1 MAESPAVA
9 PAAASIPGSAE
20 IKRAEKLVR
29 ERFLHEGED
38 AAVALAQGSPR
49 RRALDMA
56 LSELKEGAK
65 HPSTAWRREFSLLLG
80 LERVLSE
87 DEPKLVDGTVLSAH
101 QVDALS
107 GTLTALLAEAQR
119 SAVNGNGRAA
129 AAASPELLASAA
141 ILGPDEVKRDGD
153 GSGGGKAA
161 GASAKATDEP
171 EEPDDGDVEEDLDE
185 DDDPLW
191 QGAGDEDLGP
201 VQRAA
206 PEAPEEDEDDFDDE
220 LDLAE
225 PEPEPEEDV
234 EEESEEEPQDWVDED
249 EEDVSDQPEDP
260 NAAKRFWFEHATGA
274 GKTVA
279 ALGFVEASQTGGV
292 LILTH
297 RRNLVDQ
304 FHGELRQR
312 GYQKRISRPLYTGE
326 DSPNGPVT
334 VETYQWFVRNAG
346 RISSAYTI
354 VICDEAHTALG
365 EKTSGA
371 IRAWTGPIFI
381 GMTATGALI
390 ARHVTDL
397 FPTQTSRFDL
407 AQAARRGVIA
417 PLRCVR
423 ISPGVG
429 VRTIANVP
437 LRRGEVDTEFD
448 QEELAELLDQ
458 QPFNMAA
465 ANLYKT
471 RFNGVP
477 GVVYAAGVKHAYNL
491 AEAFRAE
498 GIKAMGVSGV
508 TPKRELAEVLARY
521 ERGDIDVL
529 INAQLLAEGWN
540 SPRATVCVH
549 LAPTASKRIYQQRV
563 GRVTRRHPGKE
574 AGLVVDFVHP
584 ATKND
589 DPVVTLH
596 SLLDR
601 DVYRGGA
608 IVVGPVRRGRGRR
621 MRVERRVLPVCA
633 EEERRFEVF
642 ERELWRIAVEHLD
655 YGEQHVWAAL
665 AGARVTPNG
674 WRRARA
680 MLHFDRTGE
689 LKARFLITAVQRNKS
704 PQLRLKAL
712 SEIAALRDP
721 DAFDTA
727 IDIAGA
733 WPRDE
738 RREAAKIML
747 RALVERRIGRR
758 DQANAW
764 IWRLAEYT
772 RDVHEEYAVQRWPET
787 KRLLGLLVNSAGGA
801 HARNARRLVHAA
813 RKQDRRLAAALL
825 AAALAHTPEAE
836 EVLRGA
842 RTRMARKPPA
852 LARELLRNFP
862 KRRARGQRRRRKGQ
876 GQRANG
882 AAAAQT
888 TQAGQTTQAAQATQA
903 AQVAQAGQEGQ
914 EAQAEQAIQDSQVSS
929 STREEQ
935 PAASTRD
942 GQPTQTTQP
951 EKPARTRKPGRSTRP
966 RGRSTRNSNSN
977 NGKDKTEGVPSD
989 AVLAEALSNEKAPQ
1003 QGMEGELSAG
1013 SGKKLQENVEEA
1025 LERADQPTGSK

>member
-1 MAESPAVA
+1 MAESISVA
-9 PAAASIPGSAE
+9 LAAAPVPSSAE
-20 IKRAEKLVR
+20 ISRAEKLVR
-29 ERFLHEGED
+29 ERFVHAGED
-38 AAVALAQGSPR
+38 PTVALAPGSAR
-49 RRALDMA
+49 RRALDQA
-56 LSELKEGAK
+56 LAELQADPKAK

-80 LERVLSE
+80 LERLLSE
-87 DEPKLVDGTVLSAH
+87 EEPKLADGTVLSAH

-107 GTLTALLAEAQR
+107 GTLTALLAAAQ
-119 SAVNGNGRAA
+119 SATPNGNGRAA
-129 AAASPELLASAA
+129 ASASPELLASAD
-141 ILGPDEVKRDGD
+141 ILGPDDIAPAND
-153 GSGGGKAA
+153 SDAA
-161 GASAKATDEP
+161 RRAVAAAEAVPGPADPDAADEDEDEEEP
-171 EEPDDGDVEEDLDE
+171 EDE
-185 DDDPLW
+185 DDID
-191 QGAGDEDLGP
+191 DDDDLGP

-206 PEAPEEDEDDFDDE
+206 PEEAEDEDDLEDE
-220 LDLAE
+220 VELIPLE
-225 PEPEPEEDV
+225 EEPEEEPELRSD
-234 EEESEEEPQDWVDED
+234 SEEEPRDWVENEDD
-249 EEDVSDQPEDP
+249 EESFAEQPEDP

-304 FHGELRQR
+304 FNGELRDR
-312 GYQKRISRPLYTGE
+312 GYAKRISRALLKGE
-326 DSPNGPVT
+326 DSVKGPVT

-346 RISSAYTI
+346 KVSSAYTI

-371 IRAWTGPIFI
+371 IREWTGPIFI

-429 VRTIANVP
+429 VRTIAKVP

-448 QEELAELLDQ
+448 QDELAKLLDQ
-458 QPFNMAA
+458 QPFNLAV
-465 ANLYKT
+465 ANLYRT

-477 GVVYAAGVKHAYNL
+477 GVVYAAGVRHAYNL

-498 GIKAMGVSGV
+498 GIKAQGVSGE
-508 TPKRELAEVLARY
+508 TPKRELAEILARY

-549 LAPTASKRIYQQRV
+549 LAPTASKRVYQQRV

-584 ATKND
+584 ATKHD

-633 EEERRFEVF
+633 EEERRFGVF

-665 AGARVTPNG
+665 AGARVAPSG

-689 LKARFLITAVQRNKS
+689 LKSRFLITAVQRNKN
-704 PQLRLKAL
+704 PQLRLRAL
-712 SEIAALRDP
+712 SDIPSLRDP
-721 DAFDTA
+721 DAFDAA
-727 IDIAGA
+727 IDIIGG

-738 RREAAKIML
+738 RREATKIML

-801 HARNARRLVHAA
+801 HARNARRLIHAA

-836 EVLRGA
+836 EALRGA

-862 KRRARGQRRRRKGQ
+862 KRRARNARRRRKG
-876 GQRANG
+876 GSNG
-882 AAAAQT
+882 AGPGGAVGARKDGEAAPGEAVVSKALSSEPLRAVDG
-888 TQAGQTTQAAQATQA
+888 AGGLAPGADDKLQRN
-903 AQVAQAGQEGQ
+903 VQ
-914 EAQAEQAIQDSQVSS
+914 EALDHAAE
-929 STREEQ
+929 
-935 PAASTRD
+935 
-942 GQPTQTTQP
+942 
-951 EKPARTRKPGRSTRP
+951 
-966 RGRSTRNSNSN
+966 
-977 NGKDKTEGVPSD
+977 
-989 AVLAEALSNEKAPQ
+989 
-1003 QGMEGELSAG
+1003 
-1013 SGKKLQENVEEA
+1013 
-1025 LERADQPTGSK
+1025 

>member
-1 MAESPAVA
+1 MAESTSVA
-9 PAAASIPGSAE
+9 LAATTIPSSASIA
-20 IKRAEKLVR
+20 RAEKFVR
-29 ERFLHEGED
+29 EAFLHDGED
-38 AAVALAQGSPR
+38 PAVVLAPGTPRRGALDSALA
-49 RRALDMA
+49 
-56 LSELKEGAK
+56 ELAEDPKAK
-65 HPSTAWRREFSLLLG
+65 QPSTAWRREFSLLLG
-80 LERVLSE
+80 LERLLSDE
-87 DEPKLVDGTVLSAH
+87 EPKLADGTVLSAH

-107 GTLTALLAEAQR
+107 GTLAALLAEAQR
-119 SAVNGNGRAA
+119 TAPNGKVAA
-129 AAASPELLASAA
+129 SASPELLASAD
-141 ILGPDEVKRDGD
+141 ILGPDEPP
-153 GSGGGKAA
+153 AA
-161 GASAKATDEP
+161 EPPAAAAAAAAEDEDEP
-171 EEPDDGDVEEDLDE
+171 EDEEDDLE
-185 DDDPLW
+185 DDEE
-191 QGAGDEDLGP
+191 DEEDDELGP
-201 VQRAA
+201 VTRAA
-206 PEAPEEDEDDFDDE
+206 PDEDEDDEEDDEDDE
-220 LDLAE
+220 LEADDDAE
-225 PEPEPEEDV
+225 AAAEEAAA
-234 EEESEEEPQDWVDED
+234 ESDEEPRDWVDED
-249 EEDVSDQPEDP
+249 DEEETLGEQPEDP

-279 ALGFVEASQTGGV
+279 ALGFVEATQTGGV

-304 FHGELRQR
+304 FLGELRDR
-312 GYQKRISRPLYTGE
+312 GYSKRISKPLLQGE
-326 DSPNGPVT
+326 DPGKGPVT

-346 RISSAYTI
+346 KISSAYTI

-365 EKTSGA
+365 EKTSAA
-371 IRAWTGPIFI
+371 IREWTGPIFI

-407 AQAARRGVIA
+407 ALAARRGVIA

-429 VRTIANVP
+429 VRTIAKVP
-437 LRRGEVDTEFD
+437 LRRGEIDTEFD
-448 QEELAELLDQ
+448 QDELAKLLDQ
-458 QPFNMAA
+458 QPFNMAV

-477 GVVYAAGVKHAYNL
+477 GVVYAAGVRHAYNL

-498 GIKAMGVSGV
+498 NMKAQAVSGE
-508 TPKRELAEVLARY
+508 TPKKELVDILARY

-584 ATKND
+584 ATKHD

-633 EEERRFEVF
+633 EEERRFAVF

-655 YGEQHVWAAL
+655 YGEQHLWAAL
-665 AGARVTPNG
+665 AGARVAPNG

-680 MLHFDRTGE
+680 MLHFDRSGE
-689 LKARFLITAVQRNKS
+689 LKGRFLITAVKRNKN
-704 PQLRLKAL
+704 PQLRLRAL
-712 SEIAALRDP
+712 ADIAALRDP
-721 DAFDTA
+721 DAFDEA
-727 IDIAGA
+727 IDIIGT
-733 WPRDE
+733 WPREE
-738 RREAAKIML
+738 RKEATKIML

-801 HARNARRLVHAA
+801 HARNARRLIHAA

-836 EVLRGA
+836 EALRGA

-862 KRRARGQRRRRKGQ
+862 KRRARGARRRRKGAKAVEGAPQ
-876 GQRANG
+876 AGGRAAEAPANGSAPAETTAQENG
-882 AAAAQT
+882 AAPRGEKQDRAA
-888 TQAGQTTQAAQATQA
+888 AGGDGNGKRSGDGNGAGKRPRRKRSGGRGDEDDAAER
-903 AQVAQAGQEGQ
+903 QVA
-914 EAQAEQAIQDSQVSS
+914 
-929 STREEQ
+929 
-935 PAASTRD
+935 
-942 GQPTQTTQP
+942 
-951 EKPARTRKPGRSTRP
+951 
-966 RGRSTRNSNSN
+966 
-977 NGKDKTEGVPSD
+977 
-989 AVLAEALSNEKAPQ
+989 
-1003 QGMEGELSAG
+1003 
-1013 SGKKLQENVEEA
+1013 
-1025 LERADQPTGSK
+1025 

>member
-1 MAESPAVA
+1 MAEPTSAAPAVA
-9 PAAASIPGSAE
+9 PIPSSVDIA
-20 IKRAEKLVR
+20 RAEKFVR
-29 ERFLHEGED
+29 ERFVHPGED
-38 AAVALAQGSPR
+38 PAVALAAGTPR
-49 RRALDMA
+49 RRALDQA
-56 LSELKEGAK
+56 LAELDAVPKPK
-65 HPSTAWRREFSLLLG
+65 HPSTDWRRQFSLLLG
-80 LERVLSE
+80 LERLLSE
-87 DEPKLVDGTVLSAH
+87 DDPKLADGTLLSAH

-107 GTLTALLAEAQR
+107 GTLAALLAEAER
-119 SAVNGNGRAA
+119 SSSGGNGRAA
-129 AAASPELLASAA
+129 ASASPELLASAD
-141 ILGPDEVKRDGD
+141 ILGPEEQAANGSESNGAASVQDAEAVEEDDE
-153 GSGGGKAA
+153 
-161 GASAKATDEP
+161 E
-171 EEPDDGDVEEDLDE
+171 EEPDDDEEDYLDE
-185 DDDPLW
+185 DD
-191 QGAGDEDLGP
+191 ELGP

-206 PEAPEEDEDDFDDE
+206 PEEDDEEEDEEEEDE
-220 LDLAE
+220 LEPITEEE
-225 PEPEPEEDV
+225 PEPEGDPDEEPRDWSDEG
-234 EEESEEEPQDWVDED
+234 EEESLGE
-249 EEDVSDQPEDP
+249 QPEDP

-304 FHGELRQR
+304 FHGELRDR
-312 GYQKRISRPLYTGE
+312 GYSKRISRPLLKGE
-326 DSPNGPVT
+326 DSVKGPVT

-346 RISSAYTI
+346 KISSAYTI

-371 IRAWTGPIFI
+371 IRNWTGPIFI

-429 VRTIANVP
+429 VRTIAKVP

-448 QEELAELLDQ
+448 QEELAKLLDQ
-458 QPFNMAA
+458 QPFNVAV

-477 GVVYAAGVKHAYNL
+477 GVVYAAGVRHAYNL

-498 GIKAMGVSGV
+498 GIKAQAVSGE
-508 TPKRELAEVLARY
+508 TPKRELAEILARY

-584 ATKND
+584 ATKHD

-633 EEERRFEVF
+633 EEERRFAVF

-665 AGARVTPNG
+665 AGARVAPTG

-689 LKARFLITAVQRNKS
+689 LKSRFLITAVQRNKN
-704 PQLRLKAL
+704 PQLRLRAL
-712 SEIAALRDP
+712 TDIAALRDP

-727 IDIAGA
+727 IDIIGG
-733 WPRDE
+733 WPREE
-738 RREAAKIML
+738 RKEATKIML

-801 HARNARRLVHAA
+801 HARNARRLIHAA

-836 EVLRGA
+836 EALRGA
-842 RTRMARKPPA
+842 RTRMGRKPPA

-862 KRRARGQRRRRKGQ
+862 KRRARNARRRRKGAK
-876 GQRANG
+876 GAANG
-882 AAAAQT
+882 SPAEGRIT
-888 TQAGQTTQAAQATQA
+888 EL
-903 AQVAQAGQEGQ
+903 VA
-914 EAQAEQAIQDSQVSS
+914 
-929 STREEQ
+929 
-935 PAASTRD
+935 PRD
-942 GQPTQTTQP
+942 GLEAPP
-951 EKPARTRKPGRSTRP
+951 IRRP
-966 RGRSTRNSNSN
+966 SED
-977 NGKDKTEGVPSD
+977 NGER
-989 AVLAEALSNEKAPQ
+989 
-1003 QGMEGELSAG
+1003 
-1013 SGKKLQENVEEA
+1013 A
-1025 LERADQPTGSK
+1025 LERSVEDALDHAGD

>member
-1 MAESPAVA
+1 MAESTSVA
-9 PAAASIPGSAE
+9 LAAATFPTSAE
-20 IKRAEKLVR
+20 ISRAEKLVR
-29 ERFLHEGED
+29 ERFVHEGED
-38 AAVALAQGSPR
+38 PQVALAPGSPR
-49 RRALDMA
+49 RRALDRA
-56 LSELKEGAK
+56 LAELAEDPKAK
-65 HPSTAWRREFSLLLG
+65 APSTAWRREFSLLLG
-80 LERVLSE
+80 LERLLSE
-87 DEPKLVDGTVLSAH
+87 EEPVLTDGTVLSAH

-119 SAVNGNGRAA
+119 VPDGNGRSAS
-129 AAASPELLASAA
+129 ASPELLASAD
-141 ILGPDEVKRDGD
+141 ILGPDDGA
-153 GSGGGKAA
+153 GPQNGAPA
-161 GASAKATDEP
+161 GAESEPEAVQEDEEEP
-171 EEPDDGDVEEDLDE
+171 EEEDELDDFDDE
-185 DDDPLW
+185 DD
-191 QGAGDEDLGP
+191 ELGP

-206 PEAPEEDEDDFDDE
+206 PDE
-220 LDLAE
+220 
-225 PEPEPEEDV
+225 
-234 EEESEEEPQDWVDED
+234 DED
-249 EEDVSDQPEDP
+249 EEDEEEEPDEEDEDEELDEEIEQEVDGEEPRDWVEEGEEETLSDQPEDP

-304 FHGELRQR
+304 FNGELRDR
-312 GYQKRISRPLYTGE
+312 GYAKRISRPLLKGE
-326 DSPNGPVT
+326 DSAKGPVT

-346 RISSAYTI
+346 KISGAYTI

-365 EKTSGA
+365 EKTSAA
-371 IRAWTGPIFI
+371 IRNWTGPIFI

-429 VRTIANVP
+429 VRTIAKVP

-448 QEELAELLDQ
+448 QDELAKLLDQ
-458 QPFNMAA
+458 QPFNLAV

-477 GVVYAAGVKHAYNL
+477 GVVYAAGVRHAYNL

-498 GIKAMGVSGV
+498 GIKAQAVSGE
-508 TPKRELAEVLARY
+508 TPKRELVEILARY

-633 EEERRFEVF
+633 EEERRFAVF
-642 ERELWRIAVEHLD
+642 ERELWRIAVENLD

-665 AGARVTPNG
+665 AGARVAPNG

-680 MLHFDRTGE
+680 MLHFDRSGE
-689 LKARFLITAVQRNKS
+689 LKGRFLITAVQRNKN
-704 PQLRLKAL
+704 PQLRLRAL
-712 SEIAALRDP
+712 SDIAALRDP

-727 IDIAGA
+727 IDIIGG
-733 WPRDE
+733 WPREE
-738 RREAAKIML
+738 RKEATKIML

-801 HARNARRLVHAA
+801 HARNARRLIHAA

-836 EVLRGA
+836 EALRGA

-862 KRRARGQRRRRKGQ
+862 KRRARNARRRRKG
-876 GQRANG
+876 GKGSANG
-882 AAAAQT
+882 APVDLDGAVEAGAELAAEL
-888 TQAGQTTQAAQATQA
+888 AA
-903 AQVAQAGQEGQ
+903 
-914 EAQAEQAIQDSQVSS
+914 
-929 STREEQ
+929 
-935 PAASTRD
+935 
-942 GQPTQTTQP
+942 
-951 EKPARTRKPGRSTRP
+951 
-966 RGRSTRNSNSN
+966 
-977 NGKDKTEGVPSD
+977 NG
-989 AVLAEALSNEKAPQ
+989 
-1003 QGMEGELSAG
+1003 SAG
-1013 SGKKLQENVEEA
+1013 NGDANVPERPGA
-1025 LERADQPTGSK
+1025 DVAGGDAPPLEPPA

>member
-1 MAESPAVA
+1 MAESTQVA
-9 PAAASIPGSAE
+9 LAAAPIPSSAD
-20 IKRAEKLVR
+20 IARAEKFVR
-29 ERFLHEGED
+29 ERFLHDGED
-38 AAVALAQGSPR
+38 AAAALAPGCAR
-49 RRALDMA
+49 RRALDAA
-56 LSELKEGAK
+56 LAELGEQAK
-65 HPSTAWRREFSLLLG
+65 YPSTAWRREFSLLLG
-80 LERVLSE
+80 LERVLSDE
-87 DEPKLVDGTVLSAH
+87 EPKLHDGTVLSAH

-107 GTLTALLAEAQR
+107 GTLTALLAEAER
-119 SAVNGNGRAA
+119 SAGNGNGRGAA
-129 AAASPELLASAA
+129 AAMASPELLASAA
-141 ILGPDEVKRDGD
+141 ILGPDGDTATASNGDRAGRAGGGGGGRESEADATAESAAEEEAAEEDGD
-153 GSGGGKAA
+153 EEDEDGEDEFDGEDGPGRAA
-161 GASAKATDEP
+161 DDED
-171 EEPDDGDVEEDLDE
+171 EDDEDLDE
-185 DDDPLW
+185 L
-191 QGAGDEDLGP
+191 
-201 VQRAA
+201 
-206 PEAPEEDEDDFDDE
+206 DDE
-220 LDLAE
+220 LRALAGEDEADE
-225 PEPEPEEDV
+225 PDAA
-234 EEESEEEPQDWVDED
+234 EESEEDEEPRDWVEED
-249 EEDVSDQPEDP
+249 EEEALGDQPEDP

-279 ALGFVEASQTGGV
+279 ALGFVEASQTGGI

-304 FHGELRQR
+304 FLGELRQR
-312 GYQKRISRPLYTGE
+312 GYSKRISRPLYVGE
-326 DSPNGPVT
+326 DSTKGPVS
-334 VETYQWFVRNAG
+334 VETYQWFVRNSG

-365 EKTSGA
+365 EKTSSS
-371 IRAWTGPIFI
+371 IRKWTGPIFI

-407 AQAARRGVIA
+407 AQAARRGVIS

-448 QEELAELLDQ
+448 QEQLAELLDQ
-458 QPFNMAA
+458 QPFNLAM

-477 GVVYAAGVKHAYNL
+477 GVVYAAGVRHAYNL

-498 GIKAMGVSGV
+498 GIKAQAVSGE
-508 TPKRELAEVLARY
+508 TPKRELATVLARY
-521 ERGDIDVL
+521 ERGDVDVL

-584 ATKND
+584 ATKHD

-633 EEERRFEVF
+633 EEERRFQVF
-642 ERELWRIAVEHLD
+642 ERELWRIAVENLD

-665 AGARVTPNG
+665 AGARANTNG

-689 LKARFLITAVQRNKS
+689 LKSRFLVTAVQRNES
-704 PQLRLKAL
+704 SQLRMRAL
-712 SEIAALRDP
+712 ADIAAGRDA

-727 IDIAGA
+727 IDVIGT
-733 WPRDE
+733 WTREE
-738 RREAAKIML
+738 RREASKIML

-758 DQANAW
+758 DQASAW

-772 RDVHEEYAVQRWPET
+772 RELHEEYAVQRWPET
-787 KRLLGLLVNSAGGA
+787 KRLLGLLVNSSGGA
-801 HARNARRLVHAA
+801 HARNARRLIHAS

-836 EVLRGA
+836 EALRGA

-862 KRRARGQRRRRKGQ
+862 KRRARNNKRRRKGPKT
-876 GQRANG
+876 AVNS
-882 AAAAQT
+882 AA
-888 TQAGQTTQAAQATQA
+888 
-903 AQVAQAGQEGQ
+903 
-914 EAQAEQAIQDSQVSS
+914 
-929 STREEQ
+929 
-935 PAASTRD
+935 
-942 GQPTQTTQP
+942 
-951 EKPARTRKPGRSTRP
+951 P
-966 RGRSTRNSNSN
+966 R
-977 NGKDKTEGVPSD
+977 
-989 AVLAEALSNEKAPQ
+989 EALNPE
-1003 QGMEGELSAG
+1003 
-1013 SGKKLQENVEEA
+1013 SG
-1025 LERADQPTGSK
+1025 P

>member
-1 MAESPAVA
+1 MAESTSVA
-9 PAAASIPGSAE
+9 LAAATIPSSAD
-20 IKRAEKLVR
+20 IARAEKLVR
-29 ERFLHEGED
+29 ERFLHNGED
-38 AAVALAQGSPR
+38 PAVALAPGSAR
-49 RRALDMA
+49 RRALDRA
-56 LSELKEGAK
+56 LAELQEDPKAK
-65 HPSTAWRREFSLLLG
+65 YPSTAWRREFSLLLG
-80 LERVLSE
+80 LERLLSE
-87 DEPKLVDGTVLSAH
+87 EEPKLADGTVLSAH

-107 GTLTALLAEAQR
+107 GTLAALLAEAER
-119 SAVNGNGRAA
+119 TASNGSGRAA
-129 AAASPELLASAA
+129 ASASPELLASAD
-141 ILGPDEVKRDGD
+141 ILGPDEPMAAN
-153 GSGGGKAA
+153 GSAA
-161 GASAKATDEP
+161 APADEVVEDEP
-171 EEPDDGDVEEDLDE
+171 EEPDEDELDDDDE
-185 DDDPLW
+185 DDVEDDE
-191 QGAGDEDLGP
+191 DEDLGP

-206 PEAPEEDEDDFDDE
+206 PEEDEE
-220 LDLAE
+220 EEEEEEE
-225 PEPEPEEDV
+225 PEPEDEVEQEPEEDAETDEEPRDWV
-234 EEESEEEPQDWVDED
+234 EEDEEESLGE
-249 EEDVSDQPEDP
+249 QPEDP

-304 FHGELRQR
+304 FHGELRDR
-312 GYQKRISRPLYTGE
+312 GYSKRISRPLLKGE
-326 DSPNGPVT
+326 DSVNGPVT

-346 RISSAYTI
+346 KISSAYTI

-371 IRAWTGPIFI
+371 IRNWTGPIFI

-429 VRTIANVP
+429 VRTIAKVP

-448 QEELAELLDQ
+448 QEELAKLLDQ
-458 QPFNMAA
+458 QPFNLAV
-465 ANLYKT
+465 ANLYRT

-477 GVVYAAGVKHAYNL
+477 GVVYAAGVRHAYNL

-498 GIKAMGVSGV
+498 EIKAQAVSGE
-508 TPKRELAEVLARY
+508 TPKRELAEILARY
-521 ERGDIDVL
+521 ERGEIDVL

-540 SPRATVCVH
+540 SPRATVCMH

-584 ATKND
+584 ATKHD

-633 EEERRFEVF
+633 EEERRFAVF

-665 AGARVTPNG
+665 AGARVAPNG

-689 LKARFLITAVQRNKS
+689 LKSRFLITAVQRNKN
-704 PQLRLKAL
+704 PQLRLRAL
-712 SEIAALRDP
+712 SDIAALRDP

-727 IDIAGA
+727 IDIIGG
-733 WPRDE
+733 WPREE
-738 RREAAKIML
+738 RKEATKIML

-801 HARNARRLVHAA
+801 HARNARRLIHAA
-813 RKQDRRLAAALL
+813 RKQDRRLTAALL

-836 EVLRGA
+836 EALRGA
-842 RTRMARKPPA
+842 RTRLARKPPA

-862 KRRARGQRRRRKGQ
+862 KRRARNARRRRKGAKA
-876 GQRANG
+876 GANG
-882 AAAAQT
+882 RPQGEHAADAPAL
-888 TQAGQTTQAAQATQA
+888 ASPPNGD
-903 AQVAQAGQEGQ
+903 G
-914 EAQAEQAIQDSQVSS
+914 AESV
-929 STREEQ
+929 
-935 PAASTRD
+935 
-942 GQPTQTTQP
+942 
-951 EKPARTRKPGRSTRP
+951 P
-966 RGRSTRNSNSN
+966 R
-977 NGKDKTEGVPSD
+977 
-989 AVLAEALSNEKAPQ
+989 LS
-1003 QGMEGELSAG
+1003 GELG
-1013 SGKKLQENVEEA
+1013 PQVDDELRRNVQDA
-1025 LERADQPTGSK
+1025 LEHQDRLEQDDREPAEERP